1 MDCQGAR
8 SLGQLHGIQNSAG
21 HPLRRGHTYIHTYIH
36 TYLPAAP
43 CEQLHGG
50 DTPASLC
57 QPDRVTPYPR
67 QPYTAAMQKLP
78 LVIDVYEATKNPGTA
93 GSLTLSHRTRYVRGR
108 RGPRV
113 PAVMM
118 QVWHGPSVGQGR
130 VRDVVLALHI
140 RAQDEDRAD
149 DRVHRVSWV
158 EYEHL
163 TGQQDLEECARLGR
177 LVAAEPR
184 RAGGSP
190 AGAMR
195 AREDGTAR
203 RTSDRLRAP
212 IRSRSLPV
220 SGCHAV
226 NRRLN

>member
-1 MDCQGAR
+1 
-8 SLGQLHGIQNSAG
+8 
-21 HPLRRGHTYIHTYIH
+21 
-36 TYLPAAP
+36 
-43 CEQLHGG
+43 
-50 DTPASLC
+50 
-57 QPDRVTPYPR
+57 
-67 QPYTAAMQKLP
+67 
-78 LVIDVYEATKNPGTA
+78 
-93 GSLTLSHRTRYVRGR
+93 
-108 RGPRV
+108 
-113 PAVMM
+113 MM

-149 DRVHRVSWV
+149 DRVHRASWV

-190 AGAMR
+190 TGAMR

-203 RTSDRLRAP
+203 LTGDRLRAP
-212 IRSRSLPV
+212 IRSRSLPRFQD
-220 SGCHAV
+220 AMP
-226 NRRLN
+226 